1 MSIALIIATAIA
13 ASPWQYQ
20 VKTDLLGQ
28 SIHVAEAAGGE
39 ERPLALLKFSCG
51 SMGGAVLH
59 FNLGQVDETP
69 GTAPDGDPAWEDVRF
84 VFDDATIPAMTR
96 ASAISEGAGT
106 FEVIGSPAVE
116 IARRLAAS
124 PGVTIEHRLETLRIL
139 NSGSTGPINDV
150 IDACP
155 IKYSGQ

>member
-1 MSIALIIATAIA
+1 MSLALIIATAIA
-13 ASPWQYQ
+13 ATPWQYQ

-28 SIHVAEAAGGE
+28 SIHVAEALGGE
-39 ERPLALLKFSCG
+39 ERPLAFLKFSCG

-69 GTAPDGDPAWEDVRF
+69 GAAVDADPAWEDVRF

-106 FEVIGSPAVE
+106 FEVIGGPAVE
-116 IARRLAAS
+116 IARRLAANA
-124 PGVTIEHRLETLRIL
+124 GVTIEHRLETLRIL